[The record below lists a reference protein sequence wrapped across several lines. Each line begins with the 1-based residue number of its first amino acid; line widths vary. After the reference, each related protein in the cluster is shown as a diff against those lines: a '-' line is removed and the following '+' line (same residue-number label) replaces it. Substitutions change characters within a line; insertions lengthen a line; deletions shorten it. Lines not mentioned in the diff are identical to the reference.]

1 MEVAMPKSKVE
12 KLIGELVAAKCV
24 FMVYDSD
31 DVQEI
36 CKMNHINI
44 EDARRDEFVD
54 RVRQAINHDDWV
66 WEAFLEAVVVAARGV
81 EEEMKEGI

>member
-12 KLIGELVAAKCV
+12 KLVGELVAAKCV

-36 CKMNHINI
+36 CKMNHIYF

-81 EEEMKEGI
+81 VEEMEEGK

>member
-1 MEVAMPKSKVE
+1 MTKNNVE
-12 KLIGELVAAKCV
+12 DIIKELVEAKCV
-24 FMVYDSD
+24 FMVYDAD

-36 CKMNHINI
+36 CKMNHIDI
-44 EDARRDEFVD
+44 DEARRDEFVN
-54 RVRQAINHDDWV
+54 RVREAINHDDWV

>member
-1 MEVAMPKSKVE
+1 MPKSKVE
-12 KLIGELVAAKCV
+12 KLIDGLVEAKCV

-36 CKMNHINI
+36 CKMNHVSIK
-44 EDARRDEFVD
+44 EDRRDEFVD

-66 WEAFLEAVVVAARGV
+66 WEAFLEAVVVAAKGV
-81 EEEMKEGI
+81 AVEMEEGI

>member
-1 MEVAMPKSKVE
+1 MEVAMPKNNVE
-12 KLIGELVAAKCV
+12 KLIKELVAAKCV
-24 FMVYDSD
+24 FMVYDTD

-44 EDARRDEFVD
+44 EEARRDEFVN
-54 RVRQAINHDDWV
+54 RVREAINHDDWV

>member
-1 MEVAMPKSKVE
+1 MQKSKVE
-12 KLIGELVAAKCV
+12 KLIGELVKEKCV
-24 FMVYDSD
+24 FMVYDAD

-44 EDARRDEFVD
+44 EEARRDDFVH
-54 RVRQAINHDDWV
+54 RVREAINHDDWV
-66 WEAFLEAVVVAARGV
+66 WEAFLEAVVVAARGI

>member
-1 MEVAMPKSKVE
+1 MTKNNVE
-12 KLIGELVAAKCV
+12 DIIKELVEAKCV
-24 FMVYDSD
+24 FMVYDTD

-36 CKMNHINI
+36 CKMNHIDI
-44 EDARRDEFVD
+44 DEARRDEFVD
-54 RVRQAINHDDWV
+54 RVREAINHDDWV